1 LAIAAAASMA
11 LTRIDRLV
19 LGAEIPPDVLAQYAA
34 SMYILEAAVAFSTT
48 LMTVVGA
55 KILFKPGK
63 IPVSRHAQLLLLAAA
78 ISVLGATLISLTA
91 GPLVTWIFGNG
102 YADSAH
108 YLRIGAWIL
117 PLVFVHGI
125 IQAPLLLRST
135 KRFFLVKSCVAL
147 GIGAVAGSLAVW
159 SQQFDLLASGAYLGF
174 FALISIDSFELH
186 RRAGEI
192 YGSVV

>member
-1 LAIAAAASMA
+1 MA
-11 LTRIDRLV
+11 LTRIDRLI
-19 LGAEIPPDVLAQYAA
+19 LGAEIPPDVLAHYAA
-34 SMYILEAAVAFSTT
+34 SMYILEAAFAFATT

-55 KILFKPGK
+55 KVLFKPGR
-63 IPVSRHAQLLLLAAA
+63 IPVFRHVQLLLLAAA
-78 ISVLGATLISLTA
+78 IAVVGATMIWLA
-91 GPLVTWIFGNG
+91 AAPLVTWIFGDG

-125 IQAPLLLRST
+125 IQAPLLLRSS

-147 GIGAVAGSLAVW
+147 GVGAVAGSLAVW
-159 SQQFDLLASGAYLGF
+159 NQQFDLIASGAYLGF
-174 FALISIDSFELH
+174 FTLICIDSFELR

-192 YGSVV
+192 YGSVL